1 MTALLSGFLG
11 GFVAGDMKIGL
22 VIGIAVMVN
31 LTIAG
36 VVGSSIPTIMRRIGL
51 DPALASNIFMT
62 AVTDTV
68 GLGGFL
74 LTAKLVLHL

>member
-11 GFVAGDMKIGL
+11 GIVAGDSQIGL

-36 VVGSSIPTIMRRIGL
+36 VVGSSIPTIMRRVGL